1 MSLFLHKEN
10 LFFFSACRG
19 VTITNTSVE
28 WPLSLL
34 CLVFFFFPLI
44 DLKVAQ
50 LTFIQSQVYLCD
62 IIGSDSHLCFCFVV
76 PGIRPRTLYAP
87 AVACQGDSSLPCC
100 LLH

>member
-1 MSLFLHKEN
+1 MWNGLFLC
-10 LFFFSACRG
+10 F
-19 VTITNTSVE
+19 
-28 WPLSLL
+28 

-87 AVACQGDSSLPCC
+87 AVVCQGDSSLA
-100 LLH
+100 LLFITLNIPTLLFDI